1 MGVRHMACRG
11 MVLLLGILLGQAAQA
26 AAAPAW
32 EYGFLVAQ
40 ARGGDT
46 TVKVVFQVFY

>member
-1 MGVRHMACRG
+1 MGVRHMARRG

-40 ARGGDT
+40 ARGDT
-46 TVKVVFQVFY
+46 TVKVAFQVFY

>member
-1 MGVRHMACRG
+1 
-11 MVLLLGILLGQAAQA
+11 VLLLGILLGQAAQA
-26 AAAPAW
+26 ATAPAW